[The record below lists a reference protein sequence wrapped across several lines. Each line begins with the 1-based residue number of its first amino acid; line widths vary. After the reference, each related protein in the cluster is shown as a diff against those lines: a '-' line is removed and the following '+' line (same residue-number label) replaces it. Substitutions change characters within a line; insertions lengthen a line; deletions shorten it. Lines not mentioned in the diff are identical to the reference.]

1 MSPSF
6 VAARPAEVLEAD
18 RGPRWAADAHDAR
31 LASATLRL
39 SGLHCAGCA
48 ASVEAA
54 LRSDAAVRDV
64 SVSHA
69 SQSARV
75 RFDSQRTNLNALL
88 QVVRSA
94 GYGAALD
101 EADAARELRRSESR
115 LALWRAF
122 VAAFCGMQVMMLA
135 LPGYVAE
142 AGDIAPDLTRLL
154 DWGAW
159 LLTVPVLLFSA
170 APFFSGAW
178 RSLQVRRIGMDVPVA
193 LGISVAFIASSGAA
207 LNPAGPFGHEVYFD
221 SLTMFISFL
230 LIGRWIEMRMR
241 HWAAEAL
248 EAATGVMPQTA
259 LRLGADG
266 LSEAV
271 PIDQLRVSDI
281 LRIAVGEAF
290 PADGVVIEGRSHVDE
305 SLLSGESKPVPK
317 LPGMS
322 VIGGS
327 INLGAPVMMRVERCG
342 ADTRYE
348 AIVGLM
354 RDAATQRPASARW
367 ADRWAG
373 PFLWVVLLLAGLG
386 ALVWS
391 FIDPQRAVWVAVSVL
406 VVTCPCALSLAT
418 PSALL
423 AAAQALARRGVLL
436 RRIDALEPL
445 AAMQRLFLD
454 KTGTLTTQRPRLARI
469 ERLPVCADLTE
480 PELLRLAASLGAW
493 SHHPLSMALC
503 EAAPPDRR
511 AQAWRDVREQAG
523 AGVEAID
530 VLGQRWRLG
539 NARWVL
545 GAAGVVALLRV
556 GDSADVDS
564 ANVDS
569 ANVDSA
575 NVDSANVDSADVD
588 SADVDSAD
596 VFSGESPRASA
607 AQGVRVSLGREGAV
621 LAHFIFDETLADGVA
636 QALAALRADGIA
648 LTLLSGDA
656 PARVQRLARRLEID
670 ATQAIGGAT
679 PERKL
684 LEIEAAQARGESV
697 GMIGD
702 GVNDAPVLARADV
715 SLAMGEGA
723 LLARASADAV
733 IVSNRLADVV
743 QARAMAKRTLRVIAQ
758 NIAWA
763 ATYNAVCVP
772 LALFG
777 LLPPWAAGL
786 GMAASSL
793 LVVGNSLRLQ
803 HALPSPRTS
812 GTSA

>member
-6 VAARPAEVLEAD
+6 VAATPAELLAAD

-31 LASATLRL
+31 LAGATLRL

-54 LRSDAAVRDV
+54 LRSDAAVHDV

-75 RFDSQRTNLNALL
+75 QFDAQRTDLNALL
-88 QVVRSA
+88 QVVRGA

-101 EADAARELRRSESR
+101 EVDAARELRRSESR

-122 VAAFCGMQVMMLA
+122 VAAFCAMQVMMLA
-135 LPGYVAE
+135 VPGYVSE
-142 AGDIAPDLTRLL
+142 AGDIAPDLMRLL

-159 LLTVPVLLFSA
+159 VLTLPVLVFSA
-170 APFFSGAW
+170 APFFVGAW
-178 RSLQVRRIGMDVPVA
+178 RSLQSRRIGMDVPVA
-193 LGISVAFIASSGAA
+193 LGISVTFIASSGAA

-230 LIGRWIEMRMR
+230 LLGRWIEMRMR
-241 HWAAEAL
+241 HRAAEAL

-259 LRLGADG
+259 RRLGVDG
-266 LSEAV
+266 SSEAV
-271 PIDQLRVSDI
+271 PIDQLRAGDT
-281 LRIAVGEAF
+281 LRVAVGEAF
-290 PADGVVIEGRSHVDE
+290 PADGVVTEGQSQVDE
-305 SLLSGESKPVPK
+305 SLLSGESRPVPK
-317 LPGMS
+317 RPGVS

-327 INLGAPVMMRVERCG
+327 INLGAPVVVRVERCG

-348 AIVGLM
+348 AIVALM
-354 RDAATQRPASARW
+354 RDATTQRPASARW
-367 ADRWAG
+367 AQRWAG
-373 PFLWVVLLLAGLG
+373 PFLWAVLLLAGLG
-386 ALVWS
+386 ALAWS

-454 KTGTLTTQRPRLARI
+454 KTGTLTTQKPRLARI
-469 ERLPVCADLTE
+469 QRLPACADLTE
-480 PELLRLAASLGAW
+480 PELLCLAASLGAW
-493 SHHPLSMALC
+493 SGHPLSIALV

-511 AQAWRDVREQAG
+511 AQTWHSVREQAG

-530 VLGQRWRLG
+530 NLGRRWRLG
-539 NARWVL
+539 SARW
-545 GAAGVVALLRV
+545 AADAAAIVAAHKA
-556 GDSADVDS
+556 GDSADVTAG
-564 ANVDS
+564 ANPYVSD
-569 ANVDSA
+569 AE
-575 NVDSANVDSADVD
+575 
-588 SADVDSAD
+588 
-596 VFSGESPRASA
+596 GLC
-607 AQGVRVSLGREGAV
+607 VSLEREGRV
-621 LAHFIFDETLADGVA
+621 LAHFIFDEELADGVA
-636 QALAALRADGIA
+636 QALAALRADGVA

-656 PARVQRLARRLEID
+656 PVRVQRMAQRLEID

-684 LEIEAAQARGESV
+684 LEIESAQARGESV

-702 GVNDAPVLARADV
+702 GVNDAPVLARANV

-743 QARAMAKRTLRVIAQ
+743 HARAMAKRTLRVIAQ

-763 ATYNAVCVP
+763 ASYNAVCVP

-803 HALPSPRTS
+803 RNPASPRMP
-812 GTSA
+812 GASA